1 MVREFTGNDLD
12 EVMSIWLKANVE
24 THSYVHEDYWRNH
37 YDMVR
42 EMLPEAEILVFDQ
55 EGKILG
61 FIGMKDTYIAGIF
74 VDETAR
80 SRGIGKKLLDAVKE
94 RKRELSLQVYKQNQR
109 AEAFY
114 EREGFEILR
123 EQVEEE
129 TGEAEFLMQWKA

>member
-1 MVREFTGNDLD
+1 MVREFTENDLD
-12 EVMSIWLKANVE
+12 EVMTIWLKANVE
-24 THSYVHEDYWRNH
+24 THSYVQEDYWRNH

-42 EMLPEAEILVFDQ
+42 EMFPEAEILVFDQ

-61 FIGMKDTYIAGIF
+61 FIGMEDTYIAGIF
-74 VDETAR
+74 VDETVR

-94 RKRELSLQVYKQNQR
+94 RKRELSLQVYKKNQR